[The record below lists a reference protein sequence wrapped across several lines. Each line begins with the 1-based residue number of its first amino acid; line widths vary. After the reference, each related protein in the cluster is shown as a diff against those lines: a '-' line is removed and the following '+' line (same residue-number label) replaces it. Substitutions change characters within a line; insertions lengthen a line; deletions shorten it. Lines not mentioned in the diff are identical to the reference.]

1 MELEKYWDGQEVC
14 QRLLVNM
21 EAPAVTENHQDYN
34 VRKSLKGSKRVSH
47 VENVLSV
54 ILYTIHHKPL
64 Q

>member
-1 MELEKYWDGQEVC
+1 M
-14 QRLLVNM
+14 
-21 EAPAVTENHQDYN
+21 TENHEGYN
-34 VRKSLKGSKRVSH
+34 VRKSLKGSKTVSH